1 MNLTALY
8 ELKEQL
14 ETAAVSGCGLM
25 GEDFRLKRAIEQ
37 MKPLAA
43 AAPVFQKIEQ
53 TARMAVS
60 TECGD
65 PAGMLLDALALIYAV
80 ACTQGTVGVPG
91 ELQPLEGEGREE
103 TDGLCLLSG
112 ISYSRMAPLVEAL
125 TGTGSGRYA
134 VIVKAMEEEPEL
146 FLDRRLAGLLVGA
159 LGDSYRELASL
170 AYRQLLKTGPGVL
183 PLLKN
188 DFDVTGKREMALR
201 LELIGKL
208 AGRTEN
214 LLYRQA
220 ALEGDKQMKETAI
233 PFLSLDQENVE
244 FLLDMMKAEK
254 GTIKN
259 SVLKALSCMDMGDDS
274 EYRKALKKKKAKEQA
289 EILAESSH
297 DRASDLMADLMEQ
310 EISAEL
316 KQEKKRDSEEW
327 NALWRAAGGKHS
339 RRLLNLIQTIYEEK
353 PKEVPEWF
361 FYDSLCDN
369 PCQELYE
376 FTEEMFEIW
385 DKREVAEKERSSG
398 LLEAEFAVKLITRPA
413 EEVYEWF
420 QSRAE
425 ADLSGIF
432 GALLDV
438 RYSEKS
444 RQYVFVGQGHS
455 KGEEPGIIPLFEP
468 LDGRWYDWLLTKT
481 TRSRIRRAN
490 IKIRMRTAYDRKAW
504 DWKGWTKLDT
514 LLASLYCPEQEELA
528 ERYREY
534 FGSLLQD
541 GVGIEHF
548 HIDILSRCGY
558 SDWDMA
564 VDRILKSNQD
574 RYLWRVRML
583 LDRIPLEGREL
594 AECMKKSLSHGTAT
608 GQDRLLVWAD
618 QLMCGASVMELI

>member
-14 ETAAVSGCGLM
+14 ETAAVSGCRLM
-25 GEDFRLKRAIEQ
+25 KEDFRLKRAIEQ

-53 TARMAVS
+53 TARLAVS
-60 TECGD
+60 SECGD
-65 PAGMLLDALALIYAV
+65 PTGTLLDALALIDAV
-80 ACTQGTVGVPG
+80 ACTQGTVGVSG
-91 ELQPLEGEGREE
+91 ELQPLEGGEE
-103 TDGLCLLSG
+103 TDGLRLLSN

-125 TGTGSGRYA
+125 TGTGGGRYA

-146 FLDRRLAGLLVGA
+146 FCDCRLAGLLVGA

-188 DFDVTGKREMALR
+188 GFDVAGKREMSLR

-208 AGRTEN
+208 AGRAET

-233 PFLSLDQENVE
+233 PLLSLDQENVP
-244 FLLDMMKAEK
+244 FLFDMMKAEK
-254 GTIKN
+254 GTVKN
-259 SVLKALSCMDMGDDS
+259 AVLKALSCMDMEDDS

-289 EILAESSH
+289 AILEESSH
-297 DRASDLMADLMEQ
+297 DRASDLTADLIEQ
-310 EISAEL
+310 ELAAEQ
-316 KQEKKRDSEEW
+316 KQEKKRDLEER

-339 RRLLNLIQTIYEEK
+339 RRLLNLIRTLYQENPEEI
-353 PKEVPEWF
+353 PEWF

-385 DKREVAEKERSSG
+385 DKREPEKKERSSG
-398 LLEAEFAVKLITRPA
+398 LLEAECAAKLITRPA
-413 EEVYEWF
+413 AEVYEWF
-420 QSRAE
+420 QSRPE
-425 ADLSGIF
+425 EDTSGIF
-432 GALLDV
+432 RALLGV
-438 RYSEKS
+438 RYASQS
-444 RQYVFVGQGHS
+444 GQYVFSDWGHG
-455 KGEEPGIIPLFEP
+455 KGEEKKMIPLLEP

-490 IKIRMRTAYDRKAW
+490 IKLRARTAYDRTAW

-514 LLASLYCPEQEELA
+514 LLASLYCLEREGLA

-541 GVGIEHF
+541 GVGIERF

-564 VDRILKSNQD
+564 VDRILKNNKD
-574 RYLWRVRML
+574 RYLWGVRML
-583 LDRIPLEGREL
+583 LDQIPLEGRAL